1 VVGCGPAAVAQSRD
15 LNPNHRLHEKFP
27 TKFKVKSTRP
37 AGLASARI
45 WIKDTSRRYPGLYMH
60 DGDSV
65 FTNWQLDETASA
77 LVSNNQLDPFAS
89 RASFFLRSL
98 FPKTRD

>member
-1 VVGCGPAAVAQSRD
+1 MMEI
-15 LNPNHRLHEKFP
+15 H
-27 TKFKVKSTRP
+27 
-37 AGLASARI
+37 
-45 WIKDTSRRYPGLYMH
+45 
-60 DGDSV
+60 